1 MTTECARIADQL
13 HRAFEGQAWH
23 GPSLKELLADVD
35 AEQAAARPIANAH
48 SIWEL
53 VSHIE
58 VWTRAAFESISGIPM
73 PKIVGTAEDWPPSPE
88 PAADTWSAA
97 MHQLFATGSSL
108 ARAIGNFTD
117 ARLMET
123 VPGRPKYDFYILFHG
138 VVQHSLYHAGQI
150 ALVKKAL
157 VSR

>member
-13 HRAFEGQAWH
+13 RRAFEGQAWH

-58 VWTRAAFESISGIPM
+58 VWARAAYESMNGVPM
-73 PKIVGTAEDWPPSPE
+73 PKIVGTPEDWPSSE
-88 PAADTWSAA
+88 SSAEAWSAA
-97 MHQLFATGSSL
+97 KQQLFATGGAL
-108 ARAIGNFTD
+108 ANAIGSFAD
-117 ARLMET
+117 SRLTEI